1 MLPFAAAMVLLAVR
15 IWQTAA
21 LPASSGPV
29 SVGPHQAAAP

>member
-15 IWQTAA
+15 IWRAAA

-29 SVGPHQAAAP
+29 SARPHQAAAP